1 MYLLFDDDGILVI
14 ASLFPPH
21 PEKLNSDKQILLD
34 GAVDD
39 GKLWIVGQPNKRCA
53 TKCTTTTD
61 SKCISIF
68 LTAFLRL
75 RNTDMA
81 TINKVNFIL
90 LISTTAANRG

>member
-39 GKLWIVGQPNKRCA
+39 GKLWIMGQPEQALHYKMYHYH
-53 TKCTTTTD
+53 
-61 SKCISIF
+61 
-68 LTAFLRL
+68 RL
-75 RNTDMA
+75 KVYFNFPYG
-81 TINKVNFIL
+81 TIPP
-90 LISTTAANRG
+90 SSD